1 MRKTLLAWSI
11 PVMLPVPLVG
21 HAQVQP
27 TDPNL
32 LQMKLEEANF
42 LLDQRRQQLE
52 HGQGRVDEPRRRSGQ
67 GHALGASRDR
77 GGGRRRRLSGAHAHR
92 LGAQRGKGARDG
104 LDMEEVQLMWTIR
117 FAAQE
122 HG

>member
-1 MRKTLLAWSI
+1 MRKTLLALSI

-52 HGQGRVDEPRRRSGQ
+52 QQ
-67 GHALGASRDR
+67 KQMNAALQTAMQQKD
-77 GGGRRRRLSGAHAHR
+77 AYWA
-92 LGAQRGKGARDG
+92 AYVKGLAPPEAKAE
-104 LDMEEVQLMWTIR
+104 MNPAVQLPVTL
-117 FAAQE
+117 E
-122 HG
+122 PTEKK

>member
-52 HGQGRVDEPRRRSGQ
+52 QQKQMNATLQTAMQQKDAYWAAYMKGLAPPEAKAEMNPAIQLPVTPEPTE
-67 GHALGASRDR
+67 
-77 GGGRRRRLSGAHAHR
+77 
-92 LGAQRGKGARDG
+92 KK
-104 LDMEEVQLMWTIR
+104 
-117 FAAQE
+117 
-122 HG
+122 